1 MRRTLLPVALAALV
15 LVQAEAQ
22 TLPGTPSPVP
32 QATAAPAADPG
43 AATVVTPLQPLPP
56 PRYPSPAIAA
66 RADSDVLHGV
76 TVADPYR
83 WLEGKDSPEVQA
95 VLKAQAEFTRGV
107 LERLPGRRQLLERIN
122 ELSQSTATITDVKMA
137 AGRVFYLKLAP
148 GDRTPKLMTRD
159 GVAGPERALLDPQRA
174 GEGKLDFAIN
184 WYQPAPDG
192 RHVAYGL
199 SAGGSEDATLY
210 VAETA
215 SGRDLGVRL
224 PRTRFNSRLAWS
236 QDGVAFYYATYPD
249 GVVEATRRYDDIRV
263 YRHVLGRAARE
274 DELVFGRGVRGAL
287 GLPVQVYPRLLI
299 PVESKYAYA
308 IATEGVKREVHVYQ
322 ALVRDLGEGKPQ
334 WHRIAEPADGIT
346 QFEAWGDD
354 LYALTH
360 KGAPRFRVLH
370 ASAGNPQFA
379 SARVIVPEDH
389 GVWRS
394 FVVAQD
400 GLYLAE
406 MLGGLDRLWRVSFSR
421 WRLGE
426 KKTEFLKLPFDVV
439 ISQMVADPR
448 RPGVILHLQSWAEAP
463 SIVSLDARTGNLA
476 NLGWQP
482 KSPID
487 FSEIDEVRLKATS
500 FDGTEIP
507 VSLVYRKS
515 TLLSGDNP
523 TLLTGYG
530 SYGIAV
536 TPTFDATRLA
546 WLERGGILAFAHIRG
561 GGEFGEPWHKGGQK
575 ENKVNT
581 IRDFIASAEFLI
593 RYGFTSPKR
602 LAIQGGSAG
611 GIPMGG
617 ALTQRPDLFAA
628 AIGRVPVT
636 DMVRLETSPN
646 GPPNIPEFGSTAT
659 QEGFLALLAMSPYHH
674 VKEGT
679 AYPGV
684 LLTTGIN
691 DPRVEPWQP
700 AKFAA
705 RLQAAST
712 SGKPVLL
719 RVDYAAGHGPG
730 SSRQSRD
737 EELADIYAFLFWQF
751 GREEFQPK

>member
-1 MRRTLLPVALAALV
+1 MLRIRLPAALACCVFLPVR
-15 LVQAEAQ
+15 AQ
-22 TLPGTPSPVP
+22 SLPDTPAPVP
-32 QATAAPAADPG
+32 QADPA
-43 AATVVTPLQPLPP
+43 VVATPLAPLPP
-56 PRYPSPAIAA
+56 QKFPAPPIAS
-66 RADSDVLHGV
+66 RADSEVLHGV

-83 WLEGKDSPEVQA
+83 WLEQQDSPEVQA
-95 VLKAQAEFTRGV
+95 ILKAQAEFTRAS
-107 LERLPGRRQLLERIN
+107 LERLPGRRQLLERIT
-122 ELSQSTATITDVKMA
+122 ELSQGTATVTDVKMA
-137 AGRVFYLKLAP
+137 AGHVFYLKLSP

-159 GVAGPERALLDPQRA
+159 GVAGAERALLDPQRA
-174 GEGKLDFAIN
+174 GEGRQENSIN

-192 RHVAYGL
+192 RHVAYGM
-199 SAGGSEDATLY
+199 SAGGSEDASLY

-215 SGRDLGVRL
+215 SGRDLGIRL
-224 PRTRFNSRLAWS
+224 PRARFNSRLAWS
-236 QDGVAFYYATYPD
+236 QDGSAFFYARYPEGVA
-249 GVVEATRRYDDIRV
+249 EATKRYDDIRV
-263 YRHVLGRAARE
+263 YRHVLGRGAQA
-274 DELVFGRGVRGAL
+274 DELVFGRGVGGAL
-287 GLPVQVYPRLLI
+287 GLPVQIYPRLLI

-308 IATEGVKREVHVYQ
+308 IATEGVKRELFVYQ
-322 ALVRDLGEGKPQ
+322 TLVRSLGEGKPQ
-334 WHRIAEPADGIT
+334 WQRIAEPADGIT
-346 QFEAWGDD
+346 QFEAWSDD

-370 ASAGNPQFA
+370 ASASKPEFA
-379 SARVIVPEDH
+379 SAKVIVPEDH

-426 KKTEFLKLPFDVV
+426 KKTEFLKIPFDVV

-448 RPGVILHLQSWAEAP
+448 RPGVILRLQSWAEAP
-463 SIVSLDARTGNLA
+463 AIVSLDARTTNLS
-476 NLGWQP
+476 NTGWQP
-482 KSPID
+482 KSPFD
-487 FSEIDEVRLKATS
+487 FSEIDEVRLNATS

-515 TLLSGDNP
+515 TMLSGDNP

-530 SYGIAV
+530 SYGIPV

-561 GGEFGEPWHKGGQK
+561 GGEYGESWHKGGQK
-575 ENKVNT
+575 ANKVNT
-581 IRDFIASAEFLI
+581 IKDFIACAEFLI

-636 DMVRLETSPN
+636 DMLRIETTPN

-659 QEGFLALLAMSPYHH
+659 PEGFNALLAMSPYHH
-674 VKEGT
+674 VTDGT

-691 DPRVEPWQP
+691 DPRVDPWQA
-700 AKFAA
+700 AKLAA

-719 RVDYAAGHGPG
+719 RVDYAAGHGMG
-730 SSRQSRD
+730 SSRQSRID
-737 EELADIYAFLFWQF
+737 ELADIYSFLFWQF

>member
-1 MRRTLLPVALAALV
+1 MLRIRLPAALACCLFLPV
-15 LVQAEAQ
+15 QAQ
-22 TLPGTPSPVP
+22 SLPDTPSPVP
-32 QATAAPAADPG
+32 QASAE
-43 AATVVTPLQPLPP
+43 TVATPLAPLPP
-56 PRYPSPAIAA
+56 QKFPAPPIAA

-76 TVADPYR
+76 TVADPFR
-83 WLEGKDSPEVQA
+83 WLEQQDSPDVQA
-95 VLKAQAEFTRGV
+95 TFKAQAEFTRGV
-107 LERLPGRRQLLERIN
+107 LESLPGRKKLLDRII
-122 ELSQSTATITDVKMA
+122 ELSQATATVTDVKIA
-137 AGRVFYLKLAP
+137 SGRAFYLKLAP
-148 GDRTPKLMTRD
+148 GDRTQKLMTRD
-159 GVAGPERALLDPQRA
+159 IAAGAERVLIDPHRA
-174 GEGKLDFAIN
+174 GEGAQEPAIN

-192 RHVAYGL
+192 RHVAYGM

-210 VAETA
+210 VVETS
-215 SGRDLGVRL
+215 SGRDLGIRL
-224 PRTRFNSRLAWS
+224 PRARFNSRLAWS
-236 QDGVAFYYATYPD
+236 QDGSAFFYARYLEGVA
-249 GVVEATRRYDDIRV
+249 EANKRYDDIRV
-263 YRHVLGRAARE
+263 YRHVLGRAAKD
-274 DELVFGRGVRGAL
+274 DELVFGRGVGGAL
-287 GLPVQVYPRLLI
+287 GMPVQIYPRLLI

-308 IATEGVKREVHVYQ
+308 IATEGVKRELFVYQ
-322 ALVRDLGEGKPQ
+322 APIRSLGEGKPQ
-334 WHRIAEPADGIT
+334 WHRIADPADEIT
-346 QFEAWGDD
+346 QFEAWSDD
-354 LYALTH
+354 LYALSH

-370 ASAGNPQFA
+370 ATASKPEFA
-379 SARVIVPEDH
+379 AAKVIVPEDH

-448 RPGVILHLQSWAEAP
+448 RPGVILRLQSWAEAP
-463 SIVSLDARTGNLA
+463 AIVSLDARTSNLA

-487 FSEIDEVRLKATS
+487 FSEIDEVRMNATS

-515 TLLSGDNP
+515 TMLSGDNP

-530 SYGIAV
+530 SYGTSV

-561 GGEFGEPWHKGGQK
+561 GGEYGEPWHKGGQK
-575 ENKVNT
+575 ANKTNT
-581 IRDFIASAEFLI
+581 IKDFIACAEFLVK
-593 RYGFTSPKR
+593 YGFTSPKR

-617 ALTQRPDLFAA
+617 ALTQRPELFAA

-636 DMVRLETSPN
+636 DMVRIETTPN

-659 QEGFLALLAMSPYHH
+659 PEGFNALLAMSPYHH
-674 VKEGT
+674 VKDGV

-691 DPRVEPWQP
+691 DPRVDPWQA
-700 AKFAA
+700 AKLAA
-705 RLQAAST
+705 RLQAASS

-719 RVDYAAGHGPG
+719 RVDYGAGHGMG
-730 SSRQSRD
+730 SSRQSRV
-737 EELADIYAFLFWQF
+737 EELADIYSFLFWQF